1 MKHKQL
7 AKEDYRKICTLLAID
22 PKTDENT
29 TNFLNKQLAKKSTK
43 RTLGKLKKIIE
54 GKSVFVY
61 GAGPTLIEG
70 IIDSKSIIRKY
81 KERIVIIAVDGATKA
96 LLEEDISIDIIISD
110 LDGGFEALLRSY
122 ENNQSVLVIH
132 GHGDNKE
139 KLISFIPK
147 LGRTNIIGTTQTKET
162 KFVKN
167 LGGFTDG
174 DRAVFLAANLSA
186 KNVFLFAFDFGAIVG
201 KYSKSDEFSEDFP
214 ASKRK
219 LIKLDIAKKLLAKVP
234 FEFPKTSFY
243 NCTVKGEEIQNIP
256 KISFKDLNELFIE
269 S

>member
-7 AKEDYRKICTLLAID
+7 AKEDYQKICSLLAID

-29 TNFLNKQLAKKSTK
+29 TNYLNKQLAKKSIK
-43 RTLGKLKKIIE
+43 RTLSKLKKIIK
-54 GKSVFVY
+54 GNSVFVF

-70 IIDSKSIIRKY
+70 IIDSKPIIRKH
-81 KERIVIIAVDGATKA
+81 KEEIVVIAVDGATKA
-96 LLEEDISIDIIISD
+96 LLEEDINIDIIISD

-122 ENNQSVLVIH
+122 EKNQSILVIH

-147 LGRTNIIGTTQTKET
+147 LGNANVIGTTQTKET
-162 KFVKN
+162 KYVKN

-174 DRAVFLAANLSA
+174 DRAVFLAANMIA
-186 KNVFLFAFDFGAIVG
+186 KNVFLFAFDFGTIVG
-201 KYSKSDEFSEDFP
+201 KYSKSDEFSEDFL
-214 ASKRK
+214 ATERK

-243 NCTVKGEEIQNIP
+243 NCTVKGEEIENIP
-256 KISFKDLNELFIE
+256 KISFEDLIELFFE